1 MTAVIIPEQNSMN
14 EDVKKP
20 RSSF

>member
-14 EDVKKP
+14 VDVKKP